1 MEGAHRSQLLPSP
14 RNPALRRARTFIEGH
29 GFTILSQL
37 KAKNSICAYGAAGA
51 SSWLSSYLAVHAT
64 ALFNWSPCRARV
76 PPCSRPNGYI
86 PTLSTLPVYRPTAMS
101 SRVLAHADVGC
112 RVSQDSIAG
121 PARLINS
128 EPHMLYY
135 VLVGSTSH
143 LSQTGEIS
151 TSSADN
157 TQLPLS
163 ARTSRLGAE
172 CPERLESVEGVAM

>member
-1 MEGAHRSQLLPSP
+1 
-14 RNPALRRARTFIEGH
+14 
-29 GFTILSQL
+29 
-37 KAKNSICAYGAAGA
+37 
-51 SSWLSSYLAVHAT
+51 
-64 ALFNWSPCRARV
+64 
-76 PPCSRPNGYI
+76 
-86 PTLSTLPVYRPTAMS
+86 MS

-112 RVSQDSIAG
+112 RLSQDSIAG

-128 EPHMLYY
+128 EPHLLYD

-172 CPERLESVEGVAM
+172 CPERLEAVEGVAM